1 VAGGETRPTRRPSL
15 SRRADHRLDR
25 RWWLRRFSLRGGLAR
40 LPAGCQSLLR
50 DHLYGERLRAST
62 THPDH
67 RASAVTPRVD
77 PKQLRPP
84 PGRTAVRTRASAQAP
99 SPRAPAQA
107 RRDFG
112 PGGHLICGRKC
123 SPWSRQPRLTP
134 ARLPRRATGPLF
146 GEVQTLGC
154 PPRVTVAA
162 SATTPAPAPADAPQ
176 SAPAECTIRTNC
188 KSLVLVTPSSWDRLI
203 WHRAPA
209 PRHGLC
215 PPHFRPS
222 YPPWLTTR
230 DRWEFRSSD
239 RPMH

>member
-1 VAGGETRPTRRPSL
+1 MVTETIFPSGRARAPTSGLPVSPTRSPL
-15 SRRADHRLDR
+15 
-25 RWWLRRFSLRGGLAR
+25 RWTPPGVDNAPWSECLRM
-40 LPAGCQSLLR
+40 
-50 DHLYGERLRAST
+50 
-62 THPDH
+62 
-67 RASAVTPRVD
+67 TPRVD

-84 PGRTAVRTRASAQAP
+84 TGWTAVRTRASAQAP

-112 PGGHLICGRKC
+112 PGDHLICGRKR
-123 SPWSRQPRLTP
+123 SPRSRQPRLTP
-134 ARLPRRATGPLF
+134 ARLSRRATGPLL

-154 PPRVTVAA
+154 PPRVTVDA
-162 SATTPAPAPADAPQ
+162 SATTPAPAPADAPHP
-176 SAPAECTIRTNC
+176 APAECTIRTNC

-209 PRHGLC
+209 PRHGLR
-215 PPHFRPS
+215 PPHLRPS
-222 YPPWLTTR
+222 FPPWLTTR